1 MGNLNYMKSLIIGL
15 GIVLLLSRVNALVA
29 QISDDDSFVVIL
41 DPGHGGKDPGAMA
54 FGVKEKDLVL
64 SISKK
69 IATELKYHE
78 GIQVML
84 TRQTDQFI
92 ELWRRAQIANEIKRS
107 DNKTG
112 ADLFISIHCDAIRNP
127 NIQGTHAFV
136 MGTHVSER
144 NYEVAKYENS
154 VVFLED
160 GYEENYPGFNPEN
173 PQTVIALFD
182 VQQDYLN
189 KSIMAAKFIHDRVEF
204 DLKRKVRNIK
214 QAGFLVLHQ
223 TNVPSV
229 LLETGFLTN
238 SKDASYL
245 KSSKGQKELAKAIAD
260 AIVDYR
266 DWVNNNTLISED
278 NIGIHLA
285 DTEDYSKGESYR
297 VQLVVSSINRSPYD
311 SYFKELSPIS
321 KESYN
326 HLIRYYYGMT
336 RSLDQAYRYKNDA
349 ISRGFKNAGI
359 VRFIDG
365 KRTNE
370 WY

>member
-1 MGNLNYMKSLIIGL
+1 MDNLNRMKSVILGL
-15 GIVLLLSRVNALVA
+15 GLVLLLSKPNSLVA
-29 QISDDDSFVVIL
+29 QISNDDSFVVVI

-54 FGVKEKDLVL
+54 FGAKEKDLVL
-64 SISKK
+64 SMSKK
-69 IATELKYHE
+69 IATELKNHE
-78 GIQVML
+78 DIQVIL
-84 TRQTDQFI
+84 TRHTDKFI

-107 DNKTG
+107 DNKAG
-112 ADLFISIHCDAIRNP
+112 ADLFISVHCDAIRNP
-127 NIQGTHAFV
+127 SIQGAHAFV
-136 MGTHVSER
+136 MGTHVSKR
-144 NYEVAKYENS
+144 NYEVAKHENS

-160 GYEENYPGFNPEN
+160 GYEENYPGFNPN
-173 PQTVIALFD
+173 DPQTVIALFD

-189 KSIMAAKFIHDRVEF
+189 KSIRAAKFIHDRIEF

-229 LLETGFLTN
+229 LFEAGFLTN
-238 SKDASYL
+238 SNDASYL
-245 KSSKGQKELAKAIAD
+245 KSVKGQKEIAKAVAD

-266 DWVNNNTLISED
+266 DWVNSNTLVPED
-278 NIGIHLA
+278 DLRLNTAEI
-285 DTEDYSKGESYR
+285 EDYSKGESYR
-297 VQLVVSSINRSPYD
+297 IQLVVSNVDRSPYD

-336 RSLDQAYRYKNDA
+336 RSLEQAKRYKNDA
-349 ISRGFKNAGI
+349 ISRGFKGAGI
-359 VRFIDG
+359 VKFIDG

-370 WY
+370 WQ